1 MANKENSPT
10 SDTFTKMDHTESEMF
25 LKMDSTEK
33 SMIFSQTSKL
43 ESHSLTQSDVF
54 LNRNVKEAHSLKRT
68 NLSMFSK
75 LNKKE
80 NESTTDTLFQM
91 NTKEESLMF
100 NKMTNTS
107 HSISVF
113 SKLNKGH
120 ESLNLTEKF
129 LKSMD
134 ESLFNK
140 VTNVES
146 NLTTMYSSSKDELNM
161 SETFVKL
168 DVEEETR
175 DCSFSSFPTSSAM
188 NNWCTAKVCPCF
200 IFL

>member
-1 MANKENSPT
+1 MATKENSPT

-33 SMIFSQTSKL
+33 SMIYSQTSKL

-54 LNRNVKEAHSLKRT
+54 LNRNIKEAHSFKRT

-80 NESTTDTLFQM
+80 NESTTDTLFKM

-113 SKLNKGH
+113 SKLN
-120 ESLNLTEKF
+120 EKF
-129 LKSMD
+129 LKSTD
-134 ESLFNK
+134 ESLLCNK

-146 NLTTMYSSSKDELNM
+146 NLTTMYSSSKDNELNM

-175 DCSFSSFPTSSAM
+175 DCSFSSFPTSSVM